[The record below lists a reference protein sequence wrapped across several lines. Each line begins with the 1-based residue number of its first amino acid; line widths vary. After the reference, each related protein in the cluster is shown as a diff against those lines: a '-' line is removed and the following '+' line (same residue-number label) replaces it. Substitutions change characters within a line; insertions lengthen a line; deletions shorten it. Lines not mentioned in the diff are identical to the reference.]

1 MVRQKDA
8 LFTAGLILSS
18 VRCRVWNTLTDNY
31 GNVMAV
37 DWKTSHTRSL
47 HLPIL
52 NLSEQEVPLSCRPR
66 SCVRGGVVGSA
77 DRVPRDL
84 FV

>member
-1 MVRQKDA
+1 MIVKGCGGGQTEGCFLQC
-8 LFTAGLILSS
+8 LFSYCPLLRS
-18 VRCRVWNTLTDNY
+18 RVWNTLTDNY

-52 NLSEQEVPLSCRPR
+52 NLTEREVYLSSEPARYALC
-66 SCVRGGVVGSA
+66 
-77 DRVPRDL
+77 
-84 FV
+84 

>member
-1 MVRQKDA
+1 M
-8 LFTAGLILSS
+8 LPS
-18 VRCRVWNTLTDNY
+18 RVWNTLTDNY

-52 NLSEQEVPLSCRPR
+52 NLVEHEVTQTYM
-66 SCVRGGVVGSA
+66 VV
-77 DRVPRDL
+77 PH
-84 FV
+84 